1 MSGQNRFSGGGR
13 INQSQMLI
21 GKYRGKVVS
30 NKDPDGKGR
39 LQVSVPS
46 ILDEANSNS
55 WAEPCVPY
63 AGDGVGFYSMPPE
76 GANVWV
82 EFRGGSPAHPI
93 WVGCFW
99 GDEDEVPSDVAKEE
113 RPNIKVWKTDKAI
126 IRIDDDAGEILIQ
139 VNEKQTILMKDG
151 EITIDN
157 GQNSVVV
164 LDGAKKVTINEDGLE
179 VR

>member
-1 MSGQNRFSGGGR
+1 
-13 INQSQMLI
+13 
-21 GKYRGKVVS
+21 
-30 NKDPDGKGR
+30 
-39 LQVSVPS
+39 
-46 ILDEANSNS
+46 
-55 WAEPCVPY
+55 
-63 AGDGVGFYSMPPE
+63 
-76 GANVWV
+76 V

-99 GDEDEVPSDVAKEE
+99 GDDDEVPSDVAKEE